1 MKEEGLKGYAWIYMG
16 RRNPGIFMVSL
27 EQIG

>member
-1 MKEEGLKGYAWIYMG
+1 MG

-27 EQIG
+27 EQIGWKQEYHEGGEVE